1 MKRVLVLR
9 EAMEQ
14 ASYKTYHMVSTAM
27 GASYYWGFFAVLLE
41 KLPYFA
47 VQKYKFPGY
56 LQSRKCK
63 GNPLSLLV
71 RRRMK
76 TAFGQ
81 QGSSGSVWE
90 INSSPLDKGDPMK
103 AGHLLWLP
111 SLSYYFVHL
120 SLLAN

>member
-1 MKRVLVLR
+1 MAPRPEDRPVPHWPKETQVLVMKRVLVLR

-47 VQKYKFPGY
+47 VQKCKFPGY
-56 LQSRKCK
+56 LPSRKCK

-81 QGSSGSVWE
+81 Q
-90 INSSPLDKGDPMK
+90 
-103 AGHLLWLP
+103 
-111 SLSYYFVHL
+111 
-120 SLLAN
+120 